1 MDFYIMPDQR
11 QKCERKL
18 ELMFKHW
25 DNKPTVEYSEVQQV
39 VKTTTIVYQGGMAD
53 ENGYERYREKFDAIK
68 VTIGDMCAGDWSLV
82 AAVYYNEGIVTMVD
96 SKLFKEMPSKFGLE
110 YTKCDY
116 CGGTHTRRVKSF
128 VVKNKITGEWK
139 QVGSS
144 CIDKLVAQGKY
155 LKDITVKLF
164 ECFTVYLGGCD
175 EYGWDGG
182 SWRPADHYLQQAV
195 RFDYAISVCDSFI
208 KENGDGWVKA
218 EWDRGD
224 KVKLG
229 TFDYLSQYFSDFTG
243 DTDDTLYKNVCKF
256 YEDKEGGFNWDGE
269 KNLTQKIKDAID
281 DEYIGIGECYV
292 AFFALK
298 SYKESLTRP
307 EWDKVLADNGIEKDV
322 KYEFIGK
329 LLSIYEEEGED
340 MYGYKITEYFA
351 NLEDSKSGLQFYKQ
365 ISHKGVLNKY
375 LLEDGTYAFMC
386 DIRWIDNRN
395 RKVKLGGRL
404 SKIKKLK
411 YA

>member
-1 MDFYIMPDQR
+1 
-11 QKCERKL
+11 
-18 ELMFKHW
+18 
-25 DNKPTVEYSEVQQV
+25 
-39 VKTTTIVYQGGMAD
+39 
-53 ENGYERYREKFDAIK
+53 
-68 VTIGDMCAGDWSLV
+68 
-82 AAVYYNEGIVTMVD
+82 MVD
-96 SKLFKEMPSKFGLE
+96 QKLFKEMPSKFGLE

-128 VVKNKITGEWK
+128 VVKNKVTGEWK

-144 CIDKLVAQGKY
+144 CIDKLVAQGRY
-155 LKDITVKLF
+155 LKDIAVKLF

-175 EYGWDGG
+175 EYGWEGG
-182 SWRPADHYLQQAV
+182 SWRPADHYLSKAV
-195 RFDYAISVCDSFI
+195 RFDYAISVCNSFI

-243 DTDDTLYKNVCKF
+243 DTDDELYKNVCKY

-269 KNLTQKIKDAID
+269 KDLTSKIKDAIEN
-281 DEYIGIGECYV
+281 EYIGIGECYV

-329 LLSIYEEEGED
+329 LLSIDEEDGED
-340 MYGYKITEYFA
+340 MYGYSVKEYFA
-351 NLEDSKSGLQFYKQ
+351 NFEDSKSGLPFYKQ
-365 ISHKGVLNKY
+365 ISHKGVLDKY